1 MNKKT
6 LEYGVYALLG
16 LVMLVFAIYGLGIGL
31 GASFALDLEREIV
44 RSFSLA
50 DFDLFLIS
58 QAGLITSGAALIGVL
73 VYLDEKSYRKQV
85 RKN

>member
-6 LEYGVYALLG
+6 LEYGVYAILG

-31 GASFALDLEREIV
+31 GANFALDLEREIV
-44 RSFSLA
+44 RSLSLA

-58 QAGLITSGAALIGVL
+58 QLGLIISGAALIGFL
-73 VYLDEKSYRKQV
+73 VYLDEKSYRKNL

>member
-1 MNKKT
+1 MNKKL
-6 LEYGVYALLG
+6 LEYGVYGLLG
-16 LVMLVFAIYGLGIGL
+16 VIMIVFAIYGLGIG
-31 GASFALDLEREIV
+31 FAAEFATSLEREIV

-58 QAGLITSGAALIGVL
+58 QIGLIVTGAALIGLL
-73 VYLDEKSYRKQV
+73 VYLDEKSFRKM